1 MSCHENFSL
10 IHAHAPP
17 TLPSENSISLLRTP
31 TTIKKPEPEYRK
43 DSEEWSDTALA
54 CLLEA
59 YTEKFNQLNRGRDW
73 EEVAEALSERRA
85 GGADEDR
92 GEKQKTGKSVE
103 QCKNKIDNLKK
114 RYKVELQRISGGG
127 GSSHWHWFKQMEA
140 IMGNLGSCSSGRGL
154 EGEDRSG
161 LSNLGKQAT
170 KSYLTIFFDFFFLIV
185 SIVVF

>member
-10 IHAHAPP
+10 IHPHAPP
-17 TLPSENSISLLRTP
+17 ALPSKNSISLLRTP

-170 KSYLTIFFDFFFLIV
+170 KSYLTIFFDFFF
-185 SIVVF
+185 